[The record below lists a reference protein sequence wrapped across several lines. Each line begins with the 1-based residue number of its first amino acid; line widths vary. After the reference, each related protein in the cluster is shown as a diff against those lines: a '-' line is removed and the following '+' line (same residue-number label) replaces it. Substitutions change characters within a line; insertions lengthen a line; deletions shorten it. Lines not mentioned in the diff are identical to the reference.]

1 MKYLHLTRPTPAENL
16 AGDEALLELAEQAG
30 VECLR
35 IWESASPFVVLGLSN
50 RLSREVDA
58 TACERAGVPILRRV
72 SGGGTVVQGP
82 GCLSYA
88 LTLRIPD
95 SGPLAT
101 ITGTNLFVM
110 ETHRAALAEL
120 FQRPVS
126 VQGHTDLETGGRKFS
141 GNAQRRGRQAL
152 LFHGTILYA
161 ADLGLID
168 RLLRHPSREPDW
180 RGRRTHDQFIGN
192 VVAGREQIA
201 TALLN
206 AWAADEPADFGL
218 PPAVLTSFAQRHAD
232 PAWIH
237 RLP

>member
-16 AGDEALLELAEQAG
+16 AVDEALLELAEQAG

-35 IWESASPFVVLGLSN
+35 IWESATPFVVLGLSN

-141 GNAQRRGRQAL
+141 GNAQRRGRCAL

-192 VVAGREQIA
+192 VVAGREQLIA
-201 TALLN
+201 ALRGAWRALEVARLELPSHALSPMTA
-206 AWAADEPADFGL
+206 
-218 PPAVLTSFAQRHAD
+218 RHTD
-232 PAWIH
+232 PTWIS